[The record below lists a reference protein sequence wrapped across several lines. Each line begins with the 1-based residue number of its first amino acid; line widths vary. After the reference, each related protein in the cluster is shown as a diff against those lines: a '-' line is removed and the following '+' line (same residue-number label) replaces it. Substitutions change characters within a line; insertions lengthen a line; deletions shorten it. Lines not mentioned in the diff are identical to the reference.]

1 MSETERMSQ
10 MAQNNEP
17 TEEQFRETIRDAR
30 RRGVSDQEMADQL
43 GVTEPTIGRWETG
56 AQNAP
61 PNGKVRKVY
70 VEEIEKIKKTPGGTL
85 D

>member
-1 MSETERMSQ
+1 

-30 RRGVSDQEMADQL
+30 RRGVSDQEMADRL

-56 AQNAP
+56 AQNVP

-70 VEEIEKIKKTPGGTL
+70 VEEIEKIKKVEGENL